1 MTVPPSMHASDWELP
16 STPAD
21 TAARLRRLAGQLYPR
36 SAGGVG
42 WSEVIGALEQAAR
55 EIEAALPRNRKP

>member
-1 MTVPPSMHASDWELP
+1 MTVPPSMHYPDWELP

-21 TAARLRRLAGQLYPR
+21 MAARLRRLASQLHPR

-42 WSEVIGALEQAAR
+42 WSEVIGILEQAAR
-55 EIEAALPRNRKP
+55 EIEAKLPRSQRP